1 LKKRSKKLLP
11 VVCVALGAVV
21 AVYAGLLVRSRWQ
34 ADEYLDFALLREG
47 GAGFMLDRLLH
58 WGPRPWSELLLW
70 AYGTAVNHVRRPLA
84 GSAEAV
90 LWAGWLLLT
99 VGPAWR
105 GQAGEA
111 RLRRVA
117 LGLGLAAV
125 FLLGSGVAEVFYW
138 PAGSVAYLPTLA
150 AAAALLWCLAD
161 GIEGRRIPACAALVL
176 AAGSSEVGVF
186 LTLAFAAC
194 AVVRA
199 GRRGIGH
206 LWWIAPGVLL
216 AGCLVVLLLRGRV
229 GTIEI
234 ASTGPYVHH
243 AGASLLAA
251 CRMFTM
257 EMLGLGDASPGGPGL
272 AKGLGVKALVFL
284 AAWLMW
290 PATRRAAAGNL
301 LPALA
306 AALILA
312 AFATVATALYQFGLL
327 CCERHET
334 MRACF
339 VLLAAATAGVWC
351 AQRLPPR
358 DLGALAPLPMLIAVG
373 ALFAVRAPA
382 LVEAYRLIPAAE
394 TARAQTWRSGQQ
406 AGTGSMTMVLMPG
419 GRLIPTGDAETPGS
433 YVLDANTTWYVRGVL
448 QYFGK
453 TRLEVR

>member
-47 GAGFMLDRLLH
+47 GAGFMLHRLLH

-105 GQAGEA
+105 GQGRWH
-111 RLRRVA
+111 RLA
-117 LGLGLAAV
+117 LGLGLAAL

-150 AAAALLWCLAD
+150 AATALFWCLAD
-161 GIEGRRIPACAALVL
+161 GIERRQIPAAAALVL

-186 LTLAFAAC
+186 LTLAFALC
-194 AVVRA
+194 AVVLA
-199 GRRGIGH
+199 GRRGITR
-206 LWWIAPGVLL
+206 LWWIAPGLL
-216 AGCLVVLLLRGRV
+216 LGGGLMLLLLRGRV

-243 AGASLLAA
+243 AGASLLGA
-251 CRMFTM
+251 CRIFAL
-257 EMLGLGDASPGGPGL
+257 EVLGLGDPPWADAGL
-272 AKGLGVKALVFL
+272 AEGLGVKALVFL

-290 PATRRAAAGNL
+290 PPTPRTAAGAL

-339 VLLAAATAGVWC
+339 VLLAAAIAGVWC
-351 AQRLPPR
+351 AQHIPVR
-358 DLGALAPLPMLIAVG
+358 DAGALATLPMLLAVG
-373 ALFAVRAPA
+373 AMLALRAPA
-382 LVEAYRLIPAAE
+382 LVEAYRLIQAAE
-394 TARAQTWRSGQQ
+394 EARAQTWRSGQQ
-406 AGTGSMTMVLMPG
+406 SVTDSMTMVLMPSG
-419 GRLIPTGDAETPGS
+419 KLIPTGDAETPGT
-433 YVLDANTTWYVRGVL
+433 YVLDADTTWYVRGVL
-448 QYFGK
+448 QYFRK
-453 TRLEVR
+453 TRLTVTR